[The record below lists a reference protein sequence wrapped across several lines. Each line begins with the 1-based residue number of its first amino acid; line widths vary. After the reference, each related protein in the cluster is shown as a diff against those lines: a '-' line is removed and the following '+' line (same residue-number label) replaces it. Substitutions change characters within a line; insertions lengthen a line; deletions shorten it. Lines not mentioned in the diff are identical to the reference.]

1 MPESIESEY
10 FTVVYDEKDNNV
22 IDSIL
27 AVIDTTYENI
37 TDIFNLK
44 NAARVSPYTSALM
57 LRLSKS

>member
-27 AVIDTTYENI
+27 AVIDTTYENM
-37 TDIFNLK
+37 TDIFNL
-44 NAARVSPYTSALM
+44 
-57 LRLSKS
+57 

>member
-27 AVIDTTYENI
+27 AVIDTT
-37 TDIFNLK
+37 
-44 NAARVSPYTSALM
+44 
-57 LRLSKS
+57 